1 MWSASHAP
9 DEDDDDEL
17 LFGGMWTDPVMVK
30 VITMPKQPHA
40 FGLMVP
46 LAYSFA
52 TTTAARYRYIVKAE
66 YIITALGTS
75 LSRVLEDFW
84 YTIHED
90 FTVTA
95 TDGYTP
101 VVELGRIEGFLV
113 PPFRDDPLG

>member
-1 MWSASHAP
+1 MSEPEEPEW
-9 DEDDDDEL
+9 DEDGLSDKWSDT
-17 LFGGMWTDPVMVK
+17 MMVK
-30 VITMPKQPHA
+30 IISMPRQQHV

-52 TTTAARYRYIVKAE
+52 TTTPARYRYIVKAK
-66 YIITALGTS
+66 YLITSWGTT
-75 LSRVLEDFW
+75 LSEVLEDFW

-95 TDGYTP
+95 TQGYTP

-113 PPFRDDPLG
+113 PPFREEPGV